1 MKVTFKI
8 VFKYQLIY
16 FNPKKYHNRILR
28 YSIHSNSIIF
38 NRCFPIAIV
47 EIIFNMTFKEINII
61 KSISSRI
68 INRKAIK
75 IGS

>member
-8 VFKYQLIY
+8 VFKYQLMY
-16 FNPKKYHNRILR
+16 FNPRKYHNRILR
-28 YSIHSNSIIF
+28 YSIQSNSIIF
-38 NRCFPIAIV
+38 NRRFSIAIV
-47 EIIFNMTFKEINII
+47 EIIFNMTFKKINII

-68 INRKAIK
+68 ISHKAIK